1 MHFFNGFKRDS
12 SKSDESD
19 AEKET
24 PPEMLSSSV
33 TNSKKPAT
41 ANAKVDTTKSD
52 SVAKS
57 SRKSKTKK
65 NGERKDDRT
74 LSRDN
79 RTNSCNEHLTN
90 SLIYELDD

>member
-1 MHFFNGFKRDS
+1 MHFFNGFKKDS
-12 SKSDESD
+12 SNELD
-19 AEKET
+19 AEKEI
-24 PPEMLSSSV
+24 PNEKLSSS
-33 TNSKKPAT
+33 TCHPKEPAT
-41 ANAKVDTTKSD
+41 TNAKADTTKSD

-74 LSRDN
+74 LNRDN